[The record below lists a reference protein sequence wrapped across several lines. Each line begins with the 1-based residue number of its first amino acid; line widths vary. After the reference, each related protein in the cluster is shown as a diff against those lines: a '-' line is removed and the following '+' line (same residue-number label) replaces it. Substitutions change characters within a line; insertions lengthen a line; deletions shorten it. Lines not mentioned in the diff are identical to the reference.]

1 MFPSESTNLFRNM
14 KTFVEKNFRKVPTY
28 LHFLCSMLIYSGIY
42 YVGCL
47 HKNRPTYIKRGI
59 SWVKSSSWNIIYQ
72 NNNKLRLTFL
82 QRNFLFRQVKQ
93 IVSKG
98 KQHVLACCAMLNDL
112 SGGLQRLENWGVFEQ
127 KRWNGGMIL
136 FM

>member
-14 KTFVEKNFRKVPTY
+14 KTFVEKNFWKVPTY
-28 LHFLCSMLIYSGIY
+28 LHFPCNMLFHIVLD

-72 NNNKLRLTFL
+72 NNNQLRLTFPL
-82 QRNFLFRQVKQ
+82 RNFLFRLGKQ

-98 KQHVLACCAMLNDL
+98 KQHVLACSAMLNDL
-112 SGGLQRLENWGVFEQ
+112 SGGLQSLENWGVFEQ
-127 KRWNGGMIL
+127 KRWNGGMIY